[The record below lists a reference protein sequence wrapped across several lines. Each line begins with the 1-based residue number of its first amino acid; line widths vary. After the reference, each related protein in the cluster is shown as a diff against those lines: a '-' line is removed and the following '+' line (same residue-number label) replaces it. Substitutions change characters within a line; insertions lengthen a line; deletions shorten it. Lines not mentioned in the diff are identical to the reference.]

1 MFNRLLIVLLASL
14 AVGIS
19 AAHAVD
25 ATLPPVNVLG
35 VPLPP
40 AEDFA
45 RHGTLGAPEL
55 SPDGEYIAV
64 SVREPKGD
72 KSDYQLAVLHVPDL
86 KPVSRLDMAPDTIPL
101 DIVWVSNTRVVVGLG
116 IAPVGLEQ
124 PAATGEIVAVDFDGK
139 RKRTINALSVRG
151 GTAIKVQSA
160 HWPSGSANIAG
171 LPPKRD
177 GSFYMSLYPYGM
189 ETSMIYRVDTL
200 TGSGESIGEISA
212 DGMSFVVFEGVARF
226 AYGEN
231 EKNDLIVFN
240 RAGKDAPW
248 VKLGADRIGKSFT
261 PLRLTADGKKVY
273 SLSNPSGGPD
283 QFALSDLDG
292 GNREVLAQNERVSIE
307 NVIWTPE
314 PRKPIGVI
322 VPDGRP
328 TIQWLDEQD
337 PYAKIIKA
345 LNAQF
350 PDHFVNAPSM
360 SQDGSKML
368 IAAASDKDE
377 ATFALFDKATMNLRP
392 LYQEQPWMKTESLG
406 ERRPIRFKASSG
418 TELLGYLTLPPGRDA
433 KKLPLVM
440 LPHGG
445 PIGVSDSWF
454 YDPDS
459 QFLATRGYAVLQLNY
474 RGSGGRGDNFQ
485 RSGYREMGTGMQQ
498 DMIDAVQWAVD
509 QGYVDKERVCV
520 YGASYGGYSALMQ
533 PIRAPKLYKCAIDF
547 AGVYDLRLESSRSET
562 RRSRASK
569 NFMDQAWGSNDDAY
583 TKANS
588 PNDLFD
594 KFNVPVLIIHGE
606 EDRRVP
612 VQNAKQ
618 LRAALDK
625 ADKPYE
631 WMVREKEQHGF
642 FAEKNNADRYRI
654 MEAFLAKYI
663 GDSKH

>member
-1 MFNRLLIVLLASL
+1 MLNRFLIALLAPL
-14 AVGIS
+14 AVLGIS
-19 AAHAVD
+19 AAHAAD
-25 ATLPPVNVLG
+25 TTLPQVNVQG
-35 VPLPP
+35 VSPPP

-45 RHGTLGAPEL
+45 RHGTLGSPEL

-101 DIVWVSNTRVVVGLG
+101 DIVWVSNTRVVVGLA

-139 RKRTINALSVRG
+139 RKRTINAISARG
-151 GTAIKVQSA
+151 GGAIKQQTGS
-160 HWPSGSANIAG
+160 WPSGSASIAG

-177 GSFYMSLYPYGM
+177 GSFYMALYTGDK
-189 ETSMIYRVDTL
+189 SSIYRVDTL
-200 TGSGESIGEISA
+200 TGTGEEIGDINA
-212 DGMSFVVFEGVARF
+212 PGMQFVVFEGVARF

-240 RAGKDAPW
+240 RADKDASW
-248 VKLGADRIGKSFT
+248 VKLSADKIGKSFQ
-261 PLRLTADGKKVY
+261 PLRLTDDGKQVY
-273 SLSNPSGGPD
+273 SLSNPGGGPD
-283 QFALSDLDG
+283 QFAISDLDG
-292 GNREVLAQNERVSIE
+292 GNRQVLAQNERVSVE
-307 NVIWTPE
+307 NVLWTPE
-314 PRKPIGVI
+314 PRKPIGVM

-328 TIQWLDEQD
+328 SIQWLDEKN
-337 PYAKIIKA
+337 PYARIIKA

-350 PDHFVNAPSM
+350 PDHFVTSVGM

-368 IAAASDKDE
+368 IGAFSDKD
-377 ATFALFDKATMNLRP
+377 AGTFALFDKATMNLRP
-392 LYQEQPWMKTESLG
+392 LYQVQPWIKPETLG

-418 TELLGYLTLPPGRDA
+418 TELLGFLTLPPGREA
-433 KKLPLVM
+433 RNLPLVM

-445 PIGVSDSWF
+445 PIGVSDSWG

-474 RGSGGRGDNFQ
+474 RGSGGRGENFQ

-498 DMIDAVQWAVD
+498 DMIDAVQWTID
-509 QGYVDKERVCV
+509 QGYVNKDRICV

-533 PIRAPKLYKCAIDF
+533 PIRAPKLYKCAIDY

-562 RRSRASK
+562 RRSRASQY
-569 NFMDQAWGSNDDAY
+569 FMEQAWGSNDEAY

-588 PNDLFD
+588 PNDLLD
-594 KFNVPVLIIHGE
+594 RFNVPVLIIHGE

-618 LRAALDK
+618 LRSALEK
-625 ADKPYE
+625 ANRPYE
-631 WMVREKEQHGF
+631 WMVRDKEQHGF
-642 FAEKNNADRYRI
+642 FAEKNNVDRYKM
-654 MEAFLAKYI
+654 MEAFLGKYI
-663 GDSKH
+663 GDTKH